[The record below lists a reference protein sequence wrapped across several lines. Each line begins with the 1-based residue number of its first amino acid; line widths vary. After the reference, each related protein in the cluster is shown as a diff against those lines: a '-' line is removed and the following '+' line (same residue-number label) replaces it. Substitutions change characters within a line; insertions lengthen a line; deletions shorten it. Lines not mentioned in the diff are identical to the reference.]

1 MAGLNQ
7 SRAFMIE
14 AEPLAR
20 IRDEFS
26 ARAVDEASVMDEMA
40 ETYRTTGYVLDP
52 HSAVGTRA
60 ARALLR
66 ERPEVPV
73 VALSTAHPAKFPD
86 AVERATGIR
95 PALPPHMADLM
106 ERRESFSVLPNDQ
119 AAVERFI
126 RERARAVRGAAA

>member
-1 MAGLNQ
+1 VNETA
-7 SRAFMIE
+7 
-14 AEPLAR
+14 
-20 IRDEFS
+20 
-26 ARAVDEASVMDEMA
+26 VMDEMA
-40 ETYRTTGYVLDP
+40 ETWRSAGYVLDP

-66 ERPEVPV
+66 ERPDVPV

-86 AVERATGIR
+86 AVERATGLR

-106 ERRESFSVLPNDQ
+106 ERRESFTVLSNDQ

-126 RERARAVRGAAA
+126 RERARAARGAAA